1 MTTTTVP
8 TPDEIWA
15 ILERTAAAQEETA
28 AAHEKGRQEM
38 AEFRASQKEIAA
50 IEDARRKEA
59 AAIEDARHEKAM
71 QEIAEI
77 AARQAADHEELMQE
91 MKETDRR
98 MKETDK
104 QIKKNEASF
113 NSRWGRLVESLV
125 EGDLVAMLQEK
136 GVHVYQIY
144 RNISQ
149 SGSDDNFEYDIIAA
163 NGQEI
168 VVVEVKTTLKAQ
180 DVKDFLVSMSKVT
193 TRMPRFKDNTVYGA
207 IAWLKSDEQAHV
219 YAEKQGLFV
228 IRATGN
234 SASIINKDNF
244 KPQIFS

>member
-1 MTTTTVP
+1 MTTTVP

-15 ILERTAAAQEETA
+15 ILERTAAAQEEGA
-28 AAHEKGRQEM
+28 AR
-38 AEFRASQKEIAA
+38 
-50 IEDARRKEA
+50 
-59 AAIEDARHEKAM
+59 EDARHEKAM

-77 AARQAADHEELMQE
+77 RAMQRETAAE

-144 RNISQ
+144 RNVSQ
-149 SGSDDNFEYDIIAA
+149 NGYGDNFEYDIIAA

-180 DVKDFLVSMSKVT
+180 DVKDFLVSMGKVT
-193 TRMPRFKDNTVYGA
+193 TRMPRFKKNTVYGA
-207 IAWLKSDEQAHV
+207 MAWLKSDEQAHV

-244 KPQIFS
+244 KPQVFA

>member
-15 ILERTAAAQEETA
+15 ILERTAAAQE
-28 AAHEKGRQEM
+28 KGMQEM
-38 AEFRASQKEIAA
+38 AEIR
-50 IEDARRKEA
+50 
-59 AAIEDARHEKAM
+59 AM
-71 QEIAEI
+71 QRET
-77 AARQAADHEELMQE
+77 AAE

-136 GVHVYQIY
+136 GVHVYQTY
-144 RNISQ
+144 RNVSQ

-180 DVKDFLVSMSKVT
+180 DVKDFLVSVGKVT
-193 TRMPRFKDNTVYGA
+193 TRMQSFKDKTVYGA

>member
-15 ILERTAAAQEETA
+15 ILKEVSANLEETA
-28 AAHEKGRQEM
+28 AISKETAARQE
-38 AEFRASQKEIAA
+38 AA
-50 IEDARRKEA
+50 AARQEEA

-180 DVKDFLVSMSKVT
+180 DVKDFLVSVGKVT
-193 TRMPRFKDNTVYGA
+193 TRMQSFKDKTVYGA
-207 IAWLKSDEQAHV
+207 TAWLKSDEQAHV

>member
-15 ILERTAAAQEETA
+15 ILKKVSANLEETTAISKETA
-28 AAHEKGRQEM
+28 ARQEAAAARQEAAAAREDARHEKSMQEM
-38 AEFRASQKEIAA
+38 AEFRANQKEIT
-50 IEDARRKEA
+50 
-59 AAIEDARHEKAM
+59 
-71 QEIAEI
+71 
-77 AARQAADHEELMQE
+77 ARQAADHEELMQE

-180 DVKDFLVSMSKVT
+180 DVKDFLVSVGKVT
-193 TRMPRFKDNTVYGA
+193 TRMPRFKKNTVYGA
-207 IAWLKSDEQAHV
+207 MAWLKSDEQAHV